1 MNWELLVPKHVRRS
15 IIRLP
20 RKDQIRIVAA
30 LELLALNPFSG
41 DIQKIKNEQNSWRR
55 RTGAYRI
62 FYEIFSKSKIIA
74 VYRVERRASNT
85 YRKV

>member
-1 MNWELLVPKHVRRS
+1 
-15 IIRLP
+15 LP
-20 RKDQIRIVAA
+20 RKDQIRIIGA
-30 LELLALNPFSG
+30 LDLLAVNPFSG

-62 FYEIFSKSKIIA
+62 FYEIFQKSKIIA
-74 VYRVERRASNT
+74 VYRVERRTSNT